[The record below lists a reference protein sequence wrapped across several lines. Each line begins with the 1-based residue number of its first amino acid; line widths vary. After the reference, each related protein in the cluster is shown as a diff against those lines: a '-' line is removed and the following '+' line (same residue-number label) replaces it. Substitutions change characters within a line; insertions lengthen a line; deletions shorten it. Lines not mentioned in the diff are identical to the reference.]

1 MLHRAFPRDFSREI
15 RAQSGTRLHRAI
27 LMILIM
33 RYARKVK
40 LAFIVSIILREVICR
55 VFRAVR
61 REEGSYS
68 LSVV

>member
-40 LAFIVSIILREVICR
+40 LAFIVSIILREVIYR
-55 VFRAVR
+55 VFRAIR

-68 LSVV
+68 LYVV